1 MLWHSRPEAVCAIDR
16 DLIWQIYRRPNQGC
30 GSGRRQHHPTRAW
43 IDKVQESGSEL
54 LKMIV
59 DDSEAPEDERWD
71 FEGLSEEDNLCIG
84 AQEKNPKTLSTA
96 APLLGLAALAV
107 PLTRGRL

>member
-1 MLWHSRPEAVCAIDR
+1 MRQFVF
-16 DLIWQIYRRPNQGC
+16 QG
-30 GSGRRQHHPTRAW
+30 A
-43 IDKVQESGSEL
+43 ESGSEL

-84 AQEKNPKTLSTA
+84 AQEKTQKPFQPQRRFLVWQLSQYHSPVGASDSPTH
-96 APLLGLAALAV
+96 P
-107 PLTRGRL
+107 